1 MPPTMLGSV
10 FEILGEFLADI
21 ASVIPWGSVRRGQA
35 VPWWSIWIG
44 LAVIFTALFAVYF
57 WLG

>member
-1 MPPTMLGSV
+1 MPPTILGSV
-10 FEILGEFLADI
+10 FEILGELLPDI

-35 VPWWSIWIG
+35 APRWSIWIR
-44 LAVIFTALFAVYF
+44 LTLIFTALFAVYF